1 MKRVLAIL
9 LLAAALPALAD
20 GDVNAGA
27 QKSAA
32 CTACHGAQGKSSV
45 PLYPSLAGQNAA
57 YLNHA
62 LQAYKKRRAQRRA
75 GGGHEGVCGGIKR
88 GRYGGS
94 VGLLWI
100 AETLGKGAGISRPR
114 RCRYSSLTTTV
125 PSSGWLKLAM

>member
-62 LQAYKKRRAQRRA
+62 LQAYKKGERSGGQAEVMKAFVA
-75 GGGHEGVCGGIKR
+75 GLSEGDMADLSAY
-88 GRYGGS
+88 YG
-94 VGLLWI
+94 
-100 AETLGKGAGISRPR
+100 
-114 RCRYSSLTTTV
+114 SLK
-125 PSSGWLKLAM
+125 P